1 MVLFMKGCWIF
12 LKAFLTF
19 KMMSWS
25 SLSVFNVTDNI
36 YSFMYIKSDL
46 YLCSEA
52 NLSVMNDLVDTIL

>member
-1 MVLFMKGCWIF
+1 
-12 LKAFLTF
+12 
-19 KMMSWS
+19 MSWS

-46 YLCSEA
+46 YLCSEV